1 MYSALLMPSWHPA
14 LQQYCL
20 IKWNYAL
27 NHCPLA
33 LIYFLSLSPS
43 SHTPALHF
51 FLSFWSHY
59 SILGHFY
66 DIYSSWHFPPFPL
79 SLSSSL
85 FLSVNYPCSLICRH
99 PSNLRFPV
107 MNQAPPFS
115 SASSSSSLSPPLPP
129 LPISAK
135 QLTNWLALI
144 NRETHAQVLLFLWR
158 GNDRGPL
165 ELFWRF
171 SVLLFVSDSTADKDV
186 LSRREKITLLSAGGL
201 FLLPWTLNRKKLTQ

>member
-1 MYSALLMPSWHPA
+1 MPLIIALSRSFTSCLYLPPPTHQLSIFSFLFEVIIASWDT
-14 LQQYCL
+14 
-20 IKWNYAL
+20 
-27 NHCPLA
+27 
-33 LIYFLSLSPS
+33 FM
-43 SHTPALHF
+43 TF
-51 FLSFWSHY
+51 
-59 SILGHFY
+59 ILLGT
-66 DIYSSWHFPPFPL
+66 SL

-85 FLSVNYPCSLICRH
+85 SLSVNYPCSLICRH

-129 LPISAK
+129 LSISAK

-171 SVLLFVSDSTADKDV
+171 SVLLFVSDSTADEDV